1 MEKHVLWHWA
11 PVAKIF
17 FHPIKN
23 VTFQSIFFVFIFDHK
38 ILRQSCQSFEMFQ
51 ALPLSVSKTI
61 EKKFLNSQGN
71 ATQTPPALHITKW
84 VSGTCHLGGEQGL

>member
-1 MEKHVLWHWA
+1 LG
-11 PVAKIF
+11 PGS
-17 FHPIKN
+17 KN
-23 VTFQSIFFVFIFDHK
+23 LFPSNKKCHFSKYFFVFIFDHK
-38 ILRQSCQSFEMFQ
+38 IIGQSCQSFEMFQ